1 MALNI
6 ELQMNTP
13 ENVALN
19 TSGVPEYAPMQH
31 YHTTLGT
38 SNKSVIAVDTTTMA
52 VVEGGSGG
60 TATGYAAHAEG
71 NFTKAFGDYSHAE
84 GSGTQALRDASHAEG
99 YNTKASGDYAHAE
112 GYNTQA
118 TEYYSHAEGN
128 GSKATGTN
136 SHAEGNETVASG
148 TYSHAEGREAQSSG
162 LCSHA
167 EGYGTIAASNHQHVQ
182 GKFNEQDS
190 SNTYAHIVGGGI
202 GAGAR
207 KNIHTL
213 DWHGNAMFAGGIT
226 FYDQAGNEHTLDEIL
241 ERLTALES

>member
-71 NFTKAFGDYSHAE
+71 VATNASGEQGHAEGAATRATGGQSHSEGASTQATGAQSHAE
-84 GSGTQALRDASHAEG
+84 GVTTKAIGAQAHSEG
-99 YNTKASGDYAHAE
+99 NFTEASGD
-112 GYNTQA
+112 Q
-118 TEYYSHAEGN
+118 SHTEGN
-128 GSKATGTN
+128 ST
-136 SHAEGNETVASG
+136 EASG
-148 TYSHAEGREAQSSG
+148 SA
-162 LCSHA
+162 SHA
-167 EGYGTIAASNHQHVQ
+167 EGYGTIAASANQHVQ
-182 GKFNEQDS
+182 GKYNVKDS
-190 SNTYAHIVGGGI
+190 NGVYAHIVGGGT
-202 GAGAR
+202 GSGMAR

-226 FYDQAGNEHTLDEIL
+226 FFDSNGNEHTLNEIL